1 MAPSENTWEKYKE
14 EFRTN
19 TILRDNIRGESFVK
33 TFPELA
39 DLMDDTV

>member
-1 MAPSENTWEKYKE
+1 LEKYKE